1 VLARAD
7 NSRVH
12 PEPFN
17 PNSRLRASD
26 ADREQAAAVINSALA
41 DGRLSVPEHSERLD
55 KIYQAKTQAEIVPLI
70 DDLPTQGTVPATLP
84 RGDLAPSSGRH
95 QLIIAIFGGASRKGQ
110 WHVEPNMTAVT
121 IFGGA
126 SLDFREVQLQA
137 QEIRLH
143 ASCLFGGID
152 ITVPPEMRV
161 VDSGF
166 ALFGGRDVG
175 SGSPESSNPNAPVLR
190 LSGITLFGGLGAK
203 HKQRK
208 ARKDQD
214 NRY

>member
-1 VLARAD
+1 
-7 NSRVH
+7 VH

-41 DGRLSVPEHSERLD
+41 EGRLSVPEHSERLD
-55 KIYQAKTQAEIVPLI
+55 RIYQAKTQAEIVPLI
-70 DDLPTQGTVPATLP
+70 DDLPVQGTAVASLP
-84 RGDLAPSSGRH
+84 RVDLAPATGRH

-126 SLDFREVQLQA
+126 SIDFRDVQLPA

-175 SGSPESSNPNAPVLR
+175 SGGAETNDPNAPVLR
-190 LSGITLFGGLGAK
+190 LSGITIFGGLGAK

-208 ARKDQD
+208 VRKNKESWQ
-214 NRY
+214 

>member
-1 VLARAD
+1 
-7 NSRVH
+7 VH

-41 DGRLSVPEHSERLD
+41 EGRLSVPEHSERLD

-70 DDLPTQGTVPATLP
+70 DDLPVQGTAVMSAP
-84 RGDLAPSSGRH
+84 RGDLAPATGRH

-126 SLDFREVQLQA
+126 SIDFRDVQLPA

-175 SGSPESSNPNAPVLR
+175 SGGAESNDPNAPVLR

-208 ARKDQD
+208 ARKNKESWQ
-214 NRY
+214 

>member
-1 VLARAD
+1 
-7 NSRVH
+7 VH

-41 DGRLSVPEHSERLD
+41 EGRLSVPEHSDRLD

-70 DDLPTQGTVPATLP
+70 DDLPVQGTAVASAP
-84 RGDLAPSSGRH
+84 RGDLAPATGRH
-95 QLIIAIFGGASRKGQ
+95 QLIIAIFGGASRKGP

-126 SLDFREVQLQA
+126 SIDFRDVQLPA

-175 SGSPESSNPNAPVLR
+175 SGGAETNDPNAPVLR
-190 LSGITLFGGLGAK
+190 LSGITLFGGLGVK

-208 ARKDQD
+208 ARKNKESWQ
-214 NRY
+214 